1 VAVSEFVSLDGVI
14 EDPSWT
20 FQFLI
25 EEQEKFK
32 FDELAAS
39 DALLLGRVTYE
50 GFAAAPHDGA
60 RRGTTTLRVLATGI
74 RRHDERAPQVRSFD
88 DLEEPLEWNNSTPI
102 KGNVAE
108 EVSRLKQ
115 QPGKDILVFGS
126 GALVNTLMQHDL
138 IDEYRLMVFPV
149 VLESGER
156 LFRDGSDTKVLRL
169 VDATTF
175 GSGVVVLS
183 YQPDRTAVV
192 DALRIT
198 RKFIGMLRER
208 GVKKLDGWVEDAKPK
223 PYDEVWA

>member
-1 VAVSEFVSLDGVI
+1 VRRVIASEFVSLDGII

-20 FQFLI
+20 FQFSS

-50 GFAAAPHDGA
+50 GFAAAWPNMMEQYSGP
-60 RRGTTTLRVLATGI
+60 RRAELRQYADMMNGYPKYVVSTTL
-74 RRHDERAPQVRSFD
+74 Q
-88 DLEEPLEWNNSTPI
+88 EPLEWNNSTLI

-108 EVSRLKQ
+108 KVSRLKQ

-126 GALVNTLMQHDL
+126 GDLVITLMHHDL

-149 VLESGER
+149 VVGSGKR
-156 LFRDGSDTKVLRL
+156 LFGDGLETKILRL
-169 VDATTF
+169 IETKTF

-183 YQPDRTAVV
+183 YRPAVEE
-192 DALRIT
+192 AE
-198 RKFIGMLRER
+198 G
-208 GVKKLDGWVEDAKPK
+208 
-223 PYDEVWA
+223 